1 MKQYSG
7 IIKLVCLFILAP
19 IVIWKF
25 ALGSTYNL
33 YKERHKIEKLNNETP
48 VISQAYKPMPS
59 TSASE
64 PLLSNGKI
72 LKILANT
79 LAAEEV
85 EVLGY
90 TPEIIDEEN
99 NYKLYCGKLELSG
112 GYIDLVKVVSAIEKA
127 GLPIKIASMEFGYDR
142 KKKDAPKKVS
152 LQLVI
157 EQIEGL

>member
-7 IIKLVCLFILAP
+7 IIKLACLLILAP

-25 ALGSTYNL
+25 ALGNTYNL
-33 YKERHKIEKLNNETP
+33 YREKQTAGKLNRETP
-48 VISQAYKPMPS
+48 MLSQVSKPIAS
-59 TSASE
+59 TTASE

-99 NYKLYCGKLELSG
+99 NYKLYCGKLILSG

-127 GLPIKIASMEFGYDR
+127 GLPIKIASMSFEYDH
-142 KKKDAPKKVS
+142 KKKSELKKIS
-152 LQLVI
+152 LQLII
-157 EQIEGL
+157 EQIEHS